1 MDPRI
6 SHRGYASNLLII
18 YKTVKLRPLEPF
30 DPRLTSPD
38 CPPSWRSRRAA
49 VG

>member
-1 MDPRI
+1 MDPCI
-6 SHRGYASNLLII
+6 SHRGYFLTISKAA
-18 YKTVKLRPLEPF
+18 KLRLIEPF
-30 DPRLTSPD
+30 DLRLTSPD